1 MFCRVEGTGEPLLL
15 IHGFPTASWDWWK
28 LWPGLTARYRC
39 LTVDMLG
46 YGFSAKPRDA
56 AYSIVRQADLQEAL
70 LAREG
75 VTGAYRLLAHD
86 YGLSVAQELLARRA
100 NVRGVCLLNGGMFPE
115 QHRPVLTQKL
125 LASPLGALIARLSSY
140 GTFARSMRRLWG
152 QAPPPEAELR
162 AMWSLVIA
170 GEGMRVM
177 PKLIGYIAER
187 RRHRALGGRA
197 DRLPG
202 PAQADRWPA
211 RSRVG
216 STHGGAVPRAGAAT
230 GRGRAAGRGSLP
242 AAGGTR
248 GGAGGR
254 AGIVRAVLTLISV
267 VVHIGDRLRYDR
279 RVARLWEL

>member
-1 MFCRVEGTGEPLLL
+1 MTPEEWRAGGTSFDWRGHRMFCRVEGTGEPLLL

-187 RRHRALGGRA
+187 RRHRARWVDALIA
-197 DRLPG
+197 CPVPLRLIDGLLDPVSG
-202 PAQADRWPA
+202 AHMVA
-211 RSRVG
+211 RYREL
-216 STHGGAVPRAGAAT
+216 VPRPDVVE
-230 GRGRAAGRGSLP
+230 LP
-242 AAGGTR
+242 DVGHYPQLEAPE
-248 GGAGGR
+248 
-254 AGIVRAVLTLISV
+254 AVLAAVLE
-267 VVHIGDRLRYDR
+267 LF
-279 RVARLWEL
+279 ARC